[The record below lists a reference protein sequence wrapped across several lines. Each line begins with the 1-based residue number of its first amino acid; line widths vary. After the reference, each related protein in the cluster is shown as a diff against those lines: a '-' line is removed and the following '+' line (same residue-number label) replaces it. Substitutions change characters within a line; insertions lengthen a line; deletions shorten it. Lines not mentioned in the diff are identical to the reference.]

1 MTLTKNASIHWKV
14 IYSFFLFIISI
25 QFVYADDLDAN
36 REKAKSTYFSG
47 NLESS
52 LPLFLTLSKSGDA
65 ESQYYVGLIYLTG
78 GWIGRNV
85 EQAMAYLSTAADQNY
100 AEAMWKIGE
109 VYENGWGVKK
119 NILTAL
125 DWYRKSKQSEVVKSP
140 IRFMK
145 LKNGHAVLQS
155 NSEAIQALERNA
167 AKNNAESEFKL
178 GKIYDEGKLTQRN
191 LEKALFWYEKAA
203 MNNHTHSMLMMGY
216 FLCRGIG
223 GEIDKVKANDWLN
236 KSGRTAHCN

>member
-1 MTLTKNASIHWKV
+1 MTLTKNASIHRKV

-47 NLESS
+47 NLETS
-52 LPLFLTLSKSGDA
+52 LPLFLTLSESGDA
-65 ESQYYVGLIYLTG
+65 ESQYYVGLIYLTE

-109 VYENGWGVKK
+109 VYENGWGVK
-119 NILTAL
+119 NNTLTAL
-125 DWYRKSKQSEVVKSP
+125 DWYRKSKQSEAVKSR

-178 GKIYDEGKLTQRN
+178 GKIYDEAKLAERN

-203 MNNHTHSMLMMGY
+203 MNNHAHSMLMMGY

-223 GEIDKVKANDWLN
+223 VEIDKVKANDWLN
-236 KSGRTAHCN
+236 KSGRNAHCN